1 MGKSSST
8 PAAPDPKEL
17 ARLQG
22 IEDRKAQRINL
33 DATRTSTVNP
43 FGKTRWVNN
52 PTFDQAGF
60 DSAMKAYGPDPV
72 YAPGDEGILDASIGG
87 IIGSS
92 RGPAPDRNEYMHDAW
107 TNIQE
112 LSPESQGIYDTA
124 TAKLGDATKNISTN
138 TSAYNQTV
146 ADAIQRRM
154 SRYMDPELA
163 QARSAM
169 QSNLADRGFQVGNE
183 GYNNEMT
190 RLDDSQ
196 NQARADIADRAQ
208 ITGASQGLQELSMQQ
223 QIAQA
228 LQGIRQAQ
236 VSGVASMPS
245 TTTAS
250 QVNPYDISGAMMQ
263 NYQAQ
268 LQQSQANTNSQNAL
282 LGAGLQAAGMYFGG
296 PVGGALA
303 SGVSGSLLP
312 QTPQMATPDYSMS
325 GALKARGGRGF

>member
-60 DSAMKAYGPDPV
+60 DEAMKAYGPDP
-72 YAPGDEGILDASIGG
+72 APSEANDGSIGRL
-87 IIGSS
+87 IRAS

-208 ITGASQGLQELSMQQ
+208 ITGASQGLQEMSMQQ
-223 QIAQA
+223 QVAQA
-228 LQGIRQAQ
+228 LQGLRQAQ
-236 VSGVASMPS
+236 VSGVASMPT

-312 QTPQMATPDYSMS
+312 QTPTMPPPDYSMS